1 MATVAPAPAKGRPRV
16 GVSAHPD
23 LPAPEQI
30 LRAAA
35 QLFVDC
41 GYDATSTRAIAAA
54 VGIRQASLYYH
65 FASKADI
72 LAELLSRTVA
82 PSLDA
87 AERLLADDGDPA
99 VRLHELVTVDCRLLL
114 DAPANVGALYLL
126 PEVRAERF
134 ADFRAQRTRLRDAY
148 GTLVEQAA
156 APGAALGPLDVL
168 TDVVFGLVESVIG
181 VRGREPSG
189 EHDPAVGNAQD
200 ATVRADG
207 GAHAVLD
214 SEALVTTVARS
225 VLRVLGWD
233 EDGLARVERA
243 AGERPRA

>member
-35 QLFVDC
+35 RLFVDC

-72 LAELLSRTVA
+72 LAELLSRTVT

-87 AERLLADDGDPA
+87 AERLLADAGDPA
-99 VRLHELVTVDCRLLL
+99 VRLHALVTVDCRLLL

-156 APGAALGPLDVL
+156 APGAELGPLDVL

-181 VRGREPSG
+181 VRGREPGGQGNGAYGAG
-189 EHDPAVGNAQD
+189 ERSPAA
-200 ATVRADG
+200 A
-207 GAHAVLD
+207 D

-225 VLRVLGWD
+225 VLRVLGWG
-233 EDGLARVERA
+233 EDGLTRIERA
-243 AGERPRA
+243 SGDRLRA

>member
-35 QLFVDC
+35 RLFVDC

-87 AERLLADDGDPA
+87 AERLLADDRDPA

-114 DAPANVGALYLL
+114 EAPANVGALYLL

-134 ADFRAQRTRLRDAY
+134 ADFRAQRSRLRDAY
-148 GTLVEQAA
+148 GALVEHAA

-181 VRGREPSG
+181 VRGRGPSG
-189 EHDPAVGNAQD
+189 GQD
-200 ATVRADG
+200 ATVGGGQDATVCADG
-207 GAHAVLD
+207 GARAVPD

-233 EDGLARVERA
+233 EDGLARVERTSGA
-243 AGERPRA
+243 RPRA

>member
-1 MATVAPAPAKGRPRV
+1 MAPAPAKGRPRV

-72 LAELLSRTVA
+72 LAELLSRTVT

-87 AERLLADDGDPA
+87 AERLLADVDDPA

-134 ADFRAQRTRLRDAY
+134 ADFRAQRARLRDAY
-148 GTLVEQAA
+148 GALVERAA

-181 VRGREPSG
+181 VRGREAG
-189 EHDPAVGNAQD
+189 GAEMDGTEGD
-200 ATVRADG
+200 GTERDG
-207 GAHAVLD
+207 GGAAGGARPVLD
-214 SEALVTTVARS
+214 SGVLVTTVARS
-225 VLRVLGWD
+225 ALRVLGWD
-233 EDGLARVERA
+233 EDGLVRIERA
-243 AGERPRA
+243 SDARRPA

>member
-1 MATVAPAPAKGRPRV
+1 MAPAPAKGRPRV
-16 GVSAHPD
+16 GVSPDPD

-35 QLFVDC
+35 RLFVEC

-87 AERLLADDGDPA
+87 AERLLTDPADAA
-99 VRLHELVTVDCRLLL
+99 VRLHELVTADCRLLL
-114 DAPANVGALYLL
+114 EAPANVGALYLL

-134 ADFRAQRTRLRDAY
+134 AEFRAQRDRLRDAY
-148 GTLVEQAA
+148 ATLIARAA

-168 TDVVFGLVESVIG
+168 ADVVFGLVESVIA
-181 VRGREPSG
+181 VRGRDAVT
-189 EHDPAVGNAQD
+189 DPGQCPA
-200 ATVRADG
+200 
-207 GAHAVLD
+207 AVLD
-214 SEALVTTVARS
+214 ASALVTTVARS
-225 VLRVLGWD
+225 TMRVLGWD
-233 EDGLARVERA
+233 EPALARIERDS
-243 AGERPRA
+243 RARSGA

>member
-1 MATVAPAPAKGRPRV
+1 MATVAPSPAKGRPRV

-72 LAELLSRTVA
+72 LAELLSRTVT

-87 AERLLADDGDPA
+87 AERLLADGGDPA

-134 ADFRAQRTRLRDAY
+134 AEFRAQRARLRDAY

-156 APGAALGPLDVL
+156 APGATLGPLDVL

-181 VRGREPSG
+181 VRGREAG
-189 EHDPAVGNAQD
+189 GAEGDGGGAVG
-200 ATVRADG
+200 
-207 GAHAVLD
+207 GARPVLD
-214 SEALVTTVARS
+214 SGVLVATVARS
-225 VLRVLGWD
+225 ALRVLGWD
-233 EDGLARVERA
+233 EDGLVRIERA
-243 AGERPRA
+243 SDARRPA

>member
-1 MATVAPAPAKGRPRV
+1 MAPAPAKGRPRV

-35 QLFVDC
+35 QLFVEC

-87 AERLLADDGDPA
+87 AERLLGEPDDAA
-99 VRLHELVTVDCRLLL
+99 VRLHELVTADCRLLL

-126 PEVRAERF
+126 PEVRADRF
-134 ADFRAQRTRLRDAY
+134 AEFRAQRGRLRDAY
-148 GTLVEQAA
+148 ATLVAEAA
-156 APGAALGPLDVL
+156 APGVTLGPLDVL
-168 TDVVFGLVESVIG
+168 SDVVFGLVESVIG
-181 VRGREPSG
+181 VRGREPG
-189 EHDPAVGNAQD
+189 DGAAPGAEPTGALDP
-200 ATVRADG
+200 
-207 GAHAVLD
+207 
-214 SEALVTTVARS
+214 EALVTTVARS
-225 VLRVLGWD
+225 TLRVLGWD
-233 EDGLARVERA
+233 ESALARIEAGAAARA
-243 AGERPRA
+243 S